1 MTQADPRLRPAV
13 PEDAPAIALLVN
25 MASQGIALY
34 FWEMMAAPGQ
44 DPWEVGKAQVL
55 SDDRPFSYRNA
66 IVMAADDDVI
76 AAIVGF
82 AIEAAESQ
90 QPQDHE
96 DFPPIVRPLLDLEAE
111 AVDSWFVQ
119 FLAVMPAHR
128 GQGVGER
135 LLAVAD
141 ENARRHA
148 LGGCALVVSDANDGA
163 RRLYRRRG
171 YREIARRKMVKQDW
185 QGEGREWLLMRK
197 PVR

>member
-13 PEDAPAIALLVN
+13 PEDAPALALLVN

-44 DPWEVGKAQVL
+44 DPWEVGKEQVL
-55 SDDRPFSYRNA
+55 SDERPFSYRNA
-66 IVMAADDDVI
+66 VVMAANDEVI
-76 AAIVGF
+76 AGIVGF
-82 AIEAAESQ
+82 AIAAAEPQ

-96 DFPPIVRPLLDLEAE
+96 DYPPIVRPLLELEAE

-135 LLAVAD
+135 LLNVAD

-171 YREIARRKMVKQDW
+171 YREIARREMVKQDW

-197 PVR
+197 PVS